1 MEHSDVEQAMV
12 AGAGMPQPFGM
23 VVLSEAARKRARDE
37 LVASLAAHLER
48 TNQGLDP
55 HEHLE
60 KLVVL
65 SEAWTIENGLLTPTM
80 KVKRDA
86 IEKRYADKVSR
97 WYEHEPTVLWD

>member
-1 MEHSDVEQAMV
+1 
-12 AGAGMPQPFGM
+12 M
-23 VVLSEAARKRARDE
+23 VVLSETARKRAREE
-37 LVASLAAHLER
+37 LVSSLAAHLER
-48 TNQGLDP
+48 TNKGLDP

-86 IEKRYADKVSR
+86 IEKRYEAKIAR
-97 WYEHEPTVLWD
+97 WYEDEPSVLWD